1 MTEITGELLAKLEQL
16 STETH
21 MPLEKRLIDMA
32 VWFHANRDRIPKEN
46 VKIRLDFLEK
56 SFDIFLEMTAML
68 VERMQLAEGRRKSQS
83 LWTPAG
89 MSAKGDMTRFG

>member
-1 MTEITGELLAKLEQL
+1 MTEITSELLAKLEQL

-32 VWFHANRDRIPKEN
+32 VWFHANKDRMPREN
-46 VKIRLDFLEK
+46 LTARVDFLEK
-56 SFDIFLEMTAML
+56 SLDVFLEMTAML